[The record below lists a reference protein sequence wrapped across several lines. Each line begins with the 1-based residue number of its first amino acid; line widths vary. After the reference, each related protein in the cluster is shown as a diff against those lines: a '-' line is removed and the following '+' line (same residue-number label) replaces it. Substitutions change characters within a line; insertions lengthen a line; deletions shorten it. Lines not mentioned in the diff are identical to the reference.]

1 MLKGIAASAG
11 ISIARVY
18 KLEAPK
24 VEIVKKEGNPA
35 AEVEKFNAALEKT
48 KKDIEGVKER
58 AAKRLSEEELAV
70 FDAHLMMAGDPE
82 FASQIVNMIETDKV
96 NAEYAADAVATQMV
110 TMFESMDNDYFRE
123 RAADIKDVTFRLKCN
138 LLGLTIPDLT
148 AIDEDSIIVAYDLT
162 PSDTAQLNEYVKGF
176 ATAIGG
182 KTSHSAIMANSLEI
196 PAVVGCGEE
205 ILNAAA
211 QGDLMIL
218 DAVDGNVIIN
228 PDEAAV
234 KEYEAKAEAFKAE
247 KEALKVLVD
256 AKTIT
261 TDGHQVELAG
271 NIGGIKDVEGVLKNG
286 GEGVGLFRTE
296 FLYMDSDHFPT
307 EEEQFEAYKAVLE
320 GMGGK
325 KVVVRTL
332 DIGGDK
338 KLKYFTFP
346 EEMNP
351 FLGYRAIRLCL
362 DRTDIFRTQLRALIR
377 ASVYGKLCIMF
388 PMIATVKE
396 FCDAKAI
403 YEEEKAKLIA
413 EGVQVADNIE
423 VGMMVEIPAAAVLAD
438 QFAKYADFFSIG
450 TNDLIQYSMAA
461 DRMSEHVSYLYQPY
475 NPSVL
480 RLVKMTIEGAHKEG
494 KWAGMCGAM
503 AGEEYAA
510 PILLGL
516 GLDEFSMSATQ
527 ILKARKIINGLS
539 KKEMEELAAEA
550 VNKQTADEVLEFVK
564 AKLAK

>member
-24 VEIVKKEGNPA
+24 VEIVKKEGDPA

-82 FASQIVNMIETDKV
+82 FASQIVNMIEMDKV

-228 PDEAAV
+228 PNEAAV